1 MFNSLRFRLIV
12 SHIVVIL
19 ICLFIIGLSLAFF
32 LRSSIVI
39 DRLDFVQLTELKTTL
54 LRRAALPATT
64 STDVLARYAAS
75 AAKANDVRV
84 IFADK
89 SGKVI
94 VDSAVIS
101 GAVKANDIE
110 QVENP
115 NAVLER
121 GFLRDSS
128 RQIWAF
134 VTQPIESAGLYFVLA
149 KPRTTPLELLNQT
162 VLLPLA
168 QAAIV
173 GVVLSVIMALL
184 ISYWVAAPLQK
195 AAKIASS
202 IGTGDLDQTVPA
214 SGPDEVKSLAKS
226 FNDMIDRVKVS
237 QQAQRDFVANISHEL
252 RTPLTSIQGFS
263 QAILD
268 GTASDPESVRRSA
281 TVISDEAERMSRLV
295 NGLLDLA
302 RLDAVPS
309 SLNRTSLDLT
319 QLLNS
324 LVEKLTLR
332 AREKNI
338 TMKVRIDPLPA
349 MVADT
354 DRLSQVFTNL
364 LENAIKY
371 TPEDGTVMLT
381 ARAGAGEAIVSVAD
395 SGNGIPPEDLPR
407 IFERFYRVDKA
418 RSGKGYGL
426 GLAIT
431 KDIVQAHG
439 GSIRVESAIGSGTR
453 FTVRLPAARSDDTT
467 VVGRKKRVP
476 RS

>member
-12 SHIVVIL
+12 SYILILL
-19 ICLFIIGLSLAFF
+19 ICLLLIGLSLTFF

-39 DRLDFVQLTELKTTL
+39 DRLDFVQLTETRTTI
-54 LRRAALPATT
+54 LRRFALPSAN

-75 AAKANDVRV
+75 AAKASDVRV
-84 IFADK
+84 LFADK

-94 VDSAVIS
+94 VDSAVLA
-101 GAVKANDIE
+101 GTVNANDIE

-128 RQIWAF
+128 RQIWVF
-134 VTQPIESAGLYFVLA
+134 VTQPIESSGLYFVLA

-173 GVVLSVIMALL
+173 GVVLSIIMAFL
-184 ISYWVAAPLQK
+184 ISYWVASPLQK
-195 AAKIASS
+195 AAKVAST
-202 IGTGDLDQTVPA
+202 IGTGEFDQNVPE
-214 SGPDEVKSLAKS
+214 SGPDEVRSLAHS
-226 FNDMIDRVKVS
+226 FNDMIARVKVS

-263 QAILD
+263 QAIID
-268 GTASDPESVRRSA
+268 GTASDPDAVRRSA
-281 TVISDEAERMSRLV
+281 TVIHDEAGRMSRLV
-295 NGLLDLA
+295 DGLLDLA

-309 SLNRTSLDLT
+309 SLNRTPLDLA

-332 AREKNI
+332 ANEKKI
-338 TMKVRIDPLPA
+338 TMKVRVDPLPT
-349 MVADT
+349 MIADT

-364 LENAIKY
+364 IENAIKY
-371 TPEDGTVMLT
+371 SPEGGTVVLA
-381 ARAGAGEAIVSVAD
+381 ARSGSGEAIVSVAD
-395 SGNGIPPEDLPR
+395 SGGGIPAEDLPR

-418 RSGKGYGL
+418 RAGKGYGL

-439 GSIRVESAIGSGTR
+439 GSIRVESALGSGTR
-453 FTVRLPAARSDDTT
+453 FTVRLPAASSDDTT
-467 VVGRKKRVP
+467 VVGKRSRHKVK
-476 RS
+476 

>member
-1 MFNSLRFRLIV
+1 MFNSLRFRL
-12 SHIVVIL
+12 SLSYIL
-19 ICLFIIGLSLAFF
+19 VLLVCLFIIGLSLTLF

-39 DRLDFVQLTELKTTL
+39 DRLDFVQLVEAQRTII
-54 LRRAALPATT
+54 RRAAPPTT
-64 STDVLARYAAS
+64 SSADVLNRYAAT

-84 IFADK
+84 LFAEK
-89 SGKVI
+89 SGKVL
-94 VDSAVIS
+94 VDSAVIA
-101 GAVKANDIE
+101 GTVKANDIE

-128 RQIWAF
+128 RQIWVF
-134 VTQPIESAGLYFVLA
+134 VTLPVESSGLFFVLA

-162 VLLPLA
+162 VLLPLV

-173 GVVLSVIMALL
+173 GIVLSVIMAFL
-184 ISYWVAAPLQK
+184 ISYWVASPLQK
-195 AAKIASS
+195 AAKVAST
-202 IGTGDLDQTVPA
+202 IGTGDFEQTVPA

-226 FNDMIDRVKVS
+226 FNDMIARVKVN

-268 GTASDPESVRRSA
+268 GTASDPETVRRSA
-281 TVISDEAERMSRLV
+281 TVIHDEAERMSRLV
-295 NGLLDLA
+295 AGLLDLA
-302 RLDAVPS
+302 RFDAVPT
-309 SLNRTSLDLT
+309 SLNRAPLDLT
-319 QLLNS
+319 KLLNS
-324 LVEKLTLR
+324 LVEKLALR
-332 AREKNI
+332 AAHKNI
-338 TMKVRIDPLPA
+338 AMKVRIDPLPS
-349 MVADT
+349 MIADT

-364 LENAIKY
+364 LENAINY
-371 TPEDGTVMLT
+371 TPDGGTVMLT
-381 ARAGAGEAIVSVAD
+381 ARAGSGEAIISVAD
-395 SGNGIPPEDLPR
+395 SGGGIPAEDLPR

-439 GSIRVESAIGSGTR
+439 GSIRVESALGSGTR
-453 FTVRLPAARSDDTT
+453 FTVRLPAVRSDDTT
-467 VVGRKKRVP
+467 IVGKK
-476 RS
+476 SQLKK

>member
-12 SHIVVIL
+12 SHVLILL
-19 ICLFIIGLSLAFF
+19 ICLFIIGLSLTFF

-39 DRLDFVQLTELKTTL
+39 DRLDFVQLTDLRTTI
-54 LRRAALPATT
+54 LRRAALPATV

-75 AAKANDVRV
+75 TAKANDVRV
-84 IFADK
+84 LFADK

-134 VTQPIESAGLYFVLA
+134 ITQPIESGGVYFVLA

-173 GVVLSVIMALL
+173 GIVLSVIMALL
-184 ISYWVAAPLQK
+184 ISYWVASPLQK
-195 AAKIASS
+195 AAKAASS
-202 IGTGDLDQTVPA
+202 IGTGDFDQPVPA

-226 FNDMIDRVKVS
+226 FNDMIARVKVS

-268 GTASDPESVRRSA
+268 GTASDPDSARRA
-281 TVISDEAERMSRLV
+281 ANVIHDEAERMSRLV
-295 NGLLDLA
+295 NSLLDLA
-302 RLDAVPS
+302 RLDAVPA
-309 SLNRTSLDLT
+309 SLNRAPTDLGK
-319 QLLNS
+319 LLNS
-324 LVEKLTLR
+324 AVEKLTLR
-332 AREKNI
+332 AGEKNI
-338 TMKVRIDPLPA
+338 TMKVRIDPLPS
-349 MVADT
+349 MLADT

-371 TPEDGTVMLT
+371 TPDGGTVILT
-381 ARAGAGEAIVSVAD
+381 ARAGTGEAIVSVAD
-395 SGNGIPPEDLPR
+395 SGGGIPAEDLPR

-439 GSIRVESAIGSGTR
+439 GSIRVESALGSGTR

-467 VVGRKKRVP
+467 LVGKRKRLPK
-476 RS
+476 S

>member
-12 SHIVVIL
+12 SHVLVIL

-39 DRLDFVQLTELKTTL
+39 DRLDFVQLTELRTAI
-54 LRRAALPATT
+54 LRRATLPTTT

-134 VTQPIESAGLYFVLA
+134 VTQPVETTGLYFVLA

-173 GVVLSVIMALL
+173 GIVLSVIMALL

-195 AAKIASS
+195 AARIASS

-214 SGPDEVKSLAKS
+214 SGPDEVKSLARS
-226 FNDMIDRVKVS
+226 FNDMIARVKVS

-281 TVISDEAERMSRLV
+281 NVIHDEAGRMSRLV
-295 NGLLDLA
+295 NELLDLA

-309 SLNRTSLDLT
+309 SLNRTSLDLAK
-319 QLLNS
+319 LLDS
-324 LVEKLTLR
+324 LVEKLTLH
-332 AREKNI
+332 AREKNL

-349 MVADT
+349 MIADT
-354 DRLSQVFTNL
+354 DRLSQVFANL

-371 TPEDGTVMLT
+371 TPENGTVMLT
-381 ARAGAGEAIVSVAD
+381 ARAGSGEAIVSVAD

-418 RSGKGYGL
+418 RSGRGYGL

-467 VVGRKKRVP
+467 VVGRKSRLPK
-476 RS
+476 S